1 MLVLLG
7 KVCGG
12 VSMLTYFLGP
22 LFGLQ
27 PGPIALGLG
36 TVECTLLLM
45 AVGLIV
51 ERLAFRR

>member
-1 MLVLLG
+1 
-7 KVCGG
+7 
-12 VSMLTYFLGP
+12 MLTYFLGP

-36 TVECTLLLM
+36 TIECTLLLI
-45 AVGLIV
+45 AVGPIV